1 MRTAPPLLGRDSQ
14 NNLQSA
20 GFEVIDISEIQDKI
34 RLQSGDWLAQ
44 LSDTACWNLPMSFEA
59 VFKMLRCPLA

>member
-1 MRTAPPLLGRDSQ
+1 
-14 NNLQSA
+14 LQSA